1 MDLKIRKNSNIGN
14 IRQWP
19 AVTIDFQDLIYT
31 VPDAIGNLFGL
42 KKKEFIIKRNCEIVT
57 ENKVILKN
65 ISGKFKANQL
75 SAILGPSGAGKSSL
89 LNILAGYK

>member
-1 MDLKIRKNSNIGN
+1 M
-14 IRQWP
+14 
-19 AVTIDFQDLIYT
+19 
-31 VPDAIGNLFGL
+31 
-42 KKKEFIIKRNCEIVT
+42 
-57 ENKVILKN
+57 ILKN